1 MRRSIDFAL
10 VAGPASDDDDHPDL
24 AWSVMIGDDYDDAEP
39 RVLVVVEEQGRPAE
53 GFTLHLA
60 PDDARRL
67 RAAIGAALREIGEP
81 AGG

>member
-10 VAGPASDDDDHPDL
+10 VPGPPAEDDEHPDL

-39 RVLVVVEEQGRPAE
+39 RVLVTLEEQGRPAE
-53 GFTLHLA
+53 GLTAHLT

-67 RAAIGAALREIGEP
+67 RAALRAALAEIGEP
-81 AGG
+81 PGA

>member
-10 VAGPASDDDDHPDL
+10 VGGPPSDDDHPDL

-53 GFTLHLA
+53 GLTLHLS

-67 RAAIGAALREIGEP
+67 RAALGAALREIGEP